1 MKHAS
6 GRQKRRILMLE
17 IWIPQR
23 ASETAMKA
31 LQEHF
36 PYRTGERFDHS
47 VTSQKATTS
56 FHLAFIR
63 LTEDLST
70 DQVAY
75 LEAGKQSGFI
85 AQYDID
91 E

>member
-1 MKHAS
+1 MTHA
-6 GRQKRRILMLE
+6 GDRQKRRVLVLE

-23 ASETAMKA
+23 ASETAMNV

-36 PYRTGERFDHS
+36 PYRSGEWFDHS
-47 VTSQKATTS
+47 VTSQKAPTG

-75 LEAGKQSGFI
+75 LEAGKHSGFI
-85 AQYDID
+85 AQYDVY